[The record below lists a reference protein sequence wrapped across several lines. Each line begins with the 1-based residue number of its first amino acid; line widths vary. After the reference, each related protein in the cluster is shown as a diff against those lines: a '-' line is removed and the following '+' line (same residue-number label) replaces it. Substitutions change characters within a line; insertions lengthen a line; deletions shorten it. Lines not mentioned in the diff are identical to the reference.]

1 MAPRAGP
8 RAPGRGWRIL
18 LYVRYVITNFD
29 AVVPS
34 QVHRS
39 AQPQPE
45 QLAEWIRTHGLKTTI
60 NLCAEGPR
68 HGGPEELAVAERP
81 CVNAQE
87 REPTRG

>member
-1 MAPRAGP
+1 VQSSHDDAVI
-8 RAPGRGWRIL
+8 PGRV
-18 LYVRYVITNFD
+18 Y
-29 AVVPS
+29 
-34 QVHRS
+34 RS